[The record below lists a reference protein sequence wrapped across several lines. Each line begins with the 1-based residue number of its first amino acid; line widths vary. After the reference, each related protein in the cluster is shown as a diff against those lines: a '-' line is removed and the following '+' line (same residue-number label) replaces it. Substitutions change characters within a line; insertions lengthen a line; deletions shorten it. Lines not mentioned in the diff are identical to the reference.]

1 MKVSTLNKSQ
11 KLKALSNL
19 LTDNHFY
26 SEAELVL
33 TEKGLDYLEL
43 IKKAS
48 GDSYELPTS
57 EVLGENYKDIA
68 KLCKSLKIELSDTV
82 WFD

>member
-1 MKVSTLNKSQ
+1 MKVSTMNKSQ
-11 KLKALSNL
+11 KLTALSNL
-19 LTDNHFY
+19 LKDNQFY
-26 SEAELVL
+26 AEAELVV
-33 TEKGLDYLEL
+33 TEKSLDYLEL
-43 IKKAS
+43 TKKAS
-48 GDSYELPTS
+48 SDSYELPTS

>member
-19 LTDNHFY
+19 LKDNQFY
-26 SEAELVL
+26 AEAELVV
-33 TEKGLDYLEL
+33 TEKSLDYLEL
-43 IKKAS
+43 TKKAS
-48 GDSYELPTS
+48 SDSYELPTS

>member
-11 KLKALSNL
+11 KLKALSKL
-19 LTDNHFY
+19 LTDNRFY

-43 IKKAS
+43 TKKAI
-48 GDSYELPTS
+48 GDSYELPAS

>member
-11 KLKALSNL
+11 KLKALSEL
-19 LTDNHFY
+19 LTDNRFY

-43 IKKAS
+43 
-48 GDSYELPTS
+48 SYELPTND
-57 EVLGENYKDIA
+57 VLGKDYKDIA

>member
-19 LTDNHFY
+19 LKDNQFY
-26 SEAELVL
+26 AEAELVV

-43 IKKAS
+43 TKKAS
-48 GDSYELPTS
+48 GDSYELPTND
-57 EVLGENYKDIA
+57 VLGKDYKDIA

>member
-1 MKVSTLNKSQ
+1 MKVSTMNKSQ
-11 KLKALSNL
+11 KLKALGNL
-19 LTDNHFY
+19 LKDNRFY
-26 SEAELVL
+26 SEAELVV

-43 IKKAS
+43 TKKAS
-48 GDSYELPTS
+48 CDSYELPTS